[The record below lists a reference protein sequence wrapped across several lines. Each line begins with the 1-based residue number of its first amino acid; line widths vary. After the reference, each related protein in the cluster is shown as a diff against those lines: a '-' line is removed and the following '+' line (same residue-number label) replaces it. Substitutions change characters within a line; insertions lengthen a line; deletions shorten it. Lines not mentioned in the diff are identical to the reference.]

1 MSSNDDLSRDLIVEL
16 TRKLDKLCITMES
29 VRDKQDEMI
38 ENVSKIKEAVYNPDE
53 GLYARIRALES
64 WKDTSSKVIWTL
76 FTAVIGLSSAVV
88 IKLLKRKEMKV
99 KVSYTVDF
107 ENIPEVVRDIVKK
120 AEKIQDEMAEV
131 SAKLHAGDL
140 GVASLKSIGDLRQ
153 MSSDLVESYSDCQ
166 SILSGFLSAA
176 FTPSEED
183 KGGGDADSQGD

>member
-1 MSSNDDLSRDLIVEL
+1 
-16 TRKLDKLCITMES
+16 
-29 VRDKQDEMI
+29 
-38 ENVSKIKEAVYNPDE
+38 
-53 GLYARIRALES
+53 
-64 WKDTSSKVIWTL
+64 
-76 FTAVIGLSSAVV
+76 
-88 IKLLKRKEMKV
+88 MKV

-140 GVASLKSIGDLRQ
+140 GVVSLKSIGDLRQ